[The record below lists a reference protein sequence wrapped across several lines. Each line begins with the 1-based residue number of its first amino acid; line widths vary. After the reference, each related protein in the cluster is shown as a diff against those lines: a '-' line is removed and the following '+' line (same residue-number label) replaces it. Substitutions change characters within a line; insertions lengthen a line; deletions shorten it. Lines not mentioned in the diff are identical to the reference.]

1 MQPNRPPAMPHFRQ
15 GLRRAVPMNTAP
27 PRPGYDISI
36 LNAASARP
44 NELVFQRFHAPT
56 RPPGPP
62 VCITLDSDGEEVEP
76 VAKKAR
82 QSTDEVICLDSDT
95 DQADSDSDDVIILD
109 SDSDAGLESDSDDVV
124 HVQTITYSRVGDKSH
139 EDLQVGANSHEA
151 VEPKQEPAENPETSH
166 PTTPLALNSETAQS
180 GLVLVAAVIE
190 DEKNDVVEAMLIP
203 KEVPEPEPMP
213 QLVEHSESSHE
224 DTQDEAQAMPVQQAA
239 ENPSEVLEV
248 VLEQEPGT
256 VEESESEDRPI
267 LPSSQ
272 SPETGA
278 QQAEPTTLSTDGSKP
293 ADESEPAL
301 SETSSEHGRQDDELA
316 TPTPDV
322 FARTDD
328 EPDRD
333 VLVEVHDLPNASAIS
348 ELKPAEQSESENK
361 ENQGADSS
369 DSTPQRIL
377 RSQISKIS
385 PSQPEAKESIYA
397 NKKIREGADYQT
409 VMQPLLED
417 HEPPSVHYDKEC
429 EEKIWSPRIF
439 DVEPPEMEDL
449 FIEQTRVVY
458 WKAIWRQFKGRILFE
473 DALQHLMENDYDFA
487 ASLETI
493 DRCLEKRPNLMKHP
507 CMAQAAR
514 LVTHGL
520 KETVSM
526 RRLRKLALPNFQ
538 LPEVHDYSFKF
549 LNLCLFSKFYE
560 SKCLCEEALCK
571 PMDFEPR
578 YGCSNCTK
586 RPIEGNPLC
595 LICQTYQ
602 LLTGEKRPARDV
614 YFTDEEKELI
624 EKWGQME
631 EQRLGRNLTREEF
644 EKLLEKEK
652 VKKWMKLEIT
662 EEEKLMLNFQHP
674 KTAESYSRMSNK
686 VKAKHFVKYLK
697 PFVLPLFPACKCDQS
712 KERQLMIEKEH
723 LFVPEIP
730 NEPEYLREEEFNP
743 WVDG

>member
-1 MQPNRPPAMPHFRQ
+1 MGNFTLASRSRHHFPANPPSEMSSPSMSFMEKKKESLKDKRKN
-15 GLRRAVPMNTAP
+15 P
-27 PRPGYDISI
+27 
-36 LNAASARP
+36 
-44 NELVFQRFHAPT
+44 F
-56 RPPGPP
+56 GPP

-82 QSTDEVICLDSDT
+82 QITDEVICLDSDT

-139 EDLQVGANSHEA
+139 EGLQVGADA
-151 VEPKQEPAENPETSH
+151 VKAEPKPEPAENPGTSH
-166 PTTPLALNSETAQS
+166 PTTPLGNES
-180 GLVLVAAVIE
+180 GPVEVTVAAEIAVLK
-190 DEKNDVVEAMLIP
+190 DEKNEVLEAMP
-203 KEVPEPEPMP
+203 ESEPEPMP
-213 QLVEHSESSHE
+213 EPETVEHPESSHE
-224 DTQDEAQAMPVQQAA
+224 KSGAMPVQLAA
-239 ENPSEVLEV
+239 ENPSEMLEV
-248 VLEQEPGT
+248 VLEQEQET

-267 LPSSQ
+267 LPSSPQ

-278 QQAEPTTLSTDGSKP
+278 QQEKPTTLSTDGSKP

-301 SETSSEHGRQDDELA
+301 PEMSSELGHPDDER
-316 TPTPDV
+316 TPDV
-322 FARTDD
+322 SARTDD

-333 VLVEVHDLPNASAIS
+333 VLVEMHHELSSPNASAIS
-348 ELKPAEQSESENK
+348 KLGPAEQSESENK
-361 ENQGADSS
+361 ENQGADTS

-377 RSQISKIS
+377 RSQISKTS
-385 PSQPEAKESIYA
+385 PSQPEVKESIYA

-439 DVEPPEMEDL
+439 DVEHPEMEDL

-538 LPEVHDYSFKF
+538 LPEVHHYSFKF

-602 LLTGEKRPARDV
+602 ELTGEKRPARDV

-697 PFVLPLFPACKCDQS
+697 PFVLPLFPACKCDES

-730 NEPEYLREEEFNP
+730 NEPEYIREEEFNP